1 MEPPVLQVSDQA
13 DRPRTQPEAVSVLA
27 DRLAGGVKAGTVQ
40 ANGQPGEGVAVRPV
54 MPNGLGSG
62 QESAIAQPHSPQ
74 LDGVGQATGHS
85 TQLGADVLSNAAS
98 LKQNQIMLGGGAQQS
113 GGAPQTGRVVEAG
126 GTAQAGGPGQG
137 GGAAQAGGPA
147 QAPADAVR
155 RGLHDGLGQS
165 GGVSAG
171 GTAQAGVPPQGGG
184 ALQAGGV
191 TATAENVRF

>member
-40 ANGQPGEGVAVRPV
+40 ANGQPGEGVA
-54 MPNGLGSG
+54 GGG

-165 GGVSAG
+165 GGV
-171 GTAQAGVPPQGGG
+171 
-184 ALQAGGV
+184 